1 MAQKYNMFKIKIK
14 LLSALVTPLMADT
27 IWGHI
32 CYGILFN
39 EGEEQLTEFLSF
51 YKNTDANFSP
61 PLVLSTPF
69 PEGMIPLP
77 KMLYEK
83 EEEMNLEKYN
93 KIKRKKNIK
102 YIPFEKLMN
111 KEKINISVFL
121 EEQIEKEKKNEGMN
135 IKFQKN
141 TRMRNSID
149 RILGT
154 TAEDS
159 IFQIEEIWYSNYYE
173 VNHNKIYKDIIFDIY
188 VLSIYD
194 KEITKKLFKMG
205 FSLGY
210 GADASTGK
218 GKIEV
223 LDDIEDF
230 NFPQDGNIG
239 LALAPFV
246 PTKNE
251 YENFGK
257 QRGLFAETWTKYP
270 KVHNSN
276 PKMTNPFKK
285 PIVFYKEGATFDFEN
300 ISNNEKPLFIGCCLD
315 KIHHLPEIM
324 QYAIAPV
331 FWLNLE

>member
-1 MAQKYNMFKIKIK
+1 MAQKYNMYKIKIR
-14 LLSALVTPLMADT
+14 LMSALVTPLMADT

-39 EGEEQLTEFLSF
+39 EGEEKLNEFLNG
-51 YKNTDANFSP
+51 YKNADANFSP

-69 PEGMIPLP
+69 PQGMIPLP
-77 KMLYEK
+77 KLLHEK

-93 KIKRKKNIK
+93 KIKRKKSIK
-102 YIPFEKLMN
+102 FIPVEKLMTN
-111 KEKINISVFL
+111 ERINISEFL
-121 EEQIEKEKKNEGMN
+121 EEQLENENQGKNASYKKD
-135 IKFQKN
+135 
-141 TRMRNSID
+141 TRIRNSID
-149 RILGT
+149 RLLGT
-154 TAEDS
+154 TSEDS
-159 IFQIEEIWYSNYYE
+159 IFQVEEIWYPNFYE
-173 VNHNKIYKDIIFDIY
+173 VNHNKVYQDIIFDIY

-194 KEITKKLFKMG
+194 KERTKKLFKMG

-223 LDDIEDF
+223 LDEIEDF
-230 NFPQDGNIG
+230 NFPKDGNIG
-239 LALAPFV
+239 IALAPFV
-246 PTKNE
+246 PAKNE

-257 QRGLFAETWTKYP
+257 TRGLFADTWTKYP

-300 ISNNEKPLFIGCCLD
+300 ISNNEKPLFIGRCLD

-324 QYAIAPV
+324 QYAIAPI